1 MKKQIDMVNGNLIS
15 GMIRFS
21 IPLIL
26 SSLLQIFYNMA
37 DTFIV
42 GVFDD
47 PLSMGA
53 VSASG
58 TVVGCVVNVFL
69 GIAVGVNILSARSYG
84 AGDTH
89 STKEFGKSAIALSL
103 IFGIV
108 FFILGHIIAEPLL
121 ELIGIDPVIR
131 GKTLTYIRVYLFGVP
146 FSALYNFIS
155 SYLRGLGETT
165 YPTATLIISGAVNV
179 ILNVVFVKYL
189 KMGVAGVALATAIS
203 TILSFVMIF
212 VYYLKHP
219 YGSRIKD
226 IRLDKRICNKII
238 ALGLPTGLQSLIAVI
253 SCNFGT
259 AAINTFGAAA
269 LAGEAIQL
277 QMESLLSVGFA
288 GLNAAII
295 TFVSQNFG
303 AGNYKRLNTIYRVS
317 FTFGIIYALAGSFIA
332 YSLRHPFVNMFA
344 HGDMEVTMY
353 ALKKINCIIL
363 PYTVVAILHIPS
375 CMLRG
380 IGGTFEAMLLSVG
393 GCIYRICWILLLF
406 PLPTFHSIEF
416 IFISYPIEWIVSGII
431 SAILYNNKKKKL
443 LTT

>member
-21 IPLIL
+21 LPLIL

-42 GVFDD
+42 GMYDD

-53 VSASG
+53 VSVSG

-69 GIAVGVNILSARSYG
+69 GIAVGVNILSARSFG
-84 AGDTH
+84 AGDTN
-89 STKEFGKSAIALSL
+89 SVKEYGKTAISLSL

-108 FFILGHIIAEPLL
+108 FFILGHIITEPLL
-121 ELIGIDPVIR
+121 ELIGIDPQIR
-131 GKTLTYIRVYLFGVP
+131 GKTITYIRVYLFGVP
-146 FSALYNFIS
+146 FCALYNFIS

-165 YPTATLIISGAVNV
+165 YPTITLIISGAVNV
-179 ILNVVFVKYL
+179 ILNVIFVKYCR
-189 KMGVAGVALATAIS
+189 MGVAGVALATAIS
-203 TILSFVMIF
+203 TFLSFIMIF
-212 VYYLKHP
+212 IYYLKHP

-226 IRLDKRICNKII
+226 INLNKNTAKKII

-288 GLNAAII
+288 GLNAAVI
-295 TFVSQNFG
+295 TFVSQNVG
-303 AGNYKRLNTIYRVS
+303 AGNYKRLDTIYRVS
-317 FTFGIIYALAGSFIA
+317 FATGIIYALLGSFIA
-332 YSLRHPFVNMFA
+332 YSLRYPFVDMFA
-344 HGDMEVTMY
+344 HGD
-353 ALKKINCIIL
+353 
-363 PYTVVAILHIPS
+363 
-375 CMLRG
+375 
-380 IGGTFEAMLLSVG
+380 
-393 GCIYRICWILLLF
+393 
-406 PLPTFHSIEF
+406 
-416 IFISYPIEWIVSGII
+416 
-431 SAILYNNKKKKL
+431 
-443 LTT
+443 